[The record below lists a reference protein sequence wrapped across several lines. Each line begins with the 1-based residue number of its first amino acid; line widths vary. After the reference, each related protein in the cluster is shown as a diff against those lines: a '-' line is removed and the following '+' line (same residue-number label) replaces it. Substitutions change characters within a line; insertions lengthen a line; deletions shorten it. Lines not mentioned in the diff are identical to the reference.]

1 MKANIGLAQIIQETC
16 CFNPVLT
23 RVDDFRQFGLVT
35 GQAVLDG
42 YGAIDEIGGFVKG
55 LNESG
60 RRDVNMVG
68 LIRAL
73 AWPSGPLANATL
85 ESLTKMLV
93 SALKAQPIDGLLFGL
108 HGAVMSGKE
117 LDATASLLETARREL
132 GSSVPIVATF
142 DLHAN
147 ITDRILRA
155 ADVIIGYKT
164 APHLDKIDTGAKAAA
179 ILLDIM
185 DRKKRPT
192 VYHCKL
198 PMLTPTELQNTF
210 SGPIASLFREADQLS
225 RSPGIID
232 VSIFTTQPWI
242 DMPQAGWS
250 ILVTTEAGCDQAK
263 EIAETLADGCWRL
276 RKKMDASRFKPSLA
290 IRKALNMKGGP
301 VIIAD
306 GADATNSG
314 ATGDSTH
321 LVKAILSRRIPG
333 GALAFMVDPQAVKI
347 AKGLG
352 VGKMFEALIGG
363 KRDNIFSSPIEFRGE
378 ILALKPV
385 RFTLAGHCGN
395 SQVDMG
401 MAAIV
406 KGRDLTLLLL
416 SRTGPGSTPLVYRS
430 VGLEPADYKIVVV
443 KSPAGFRADYAPIS
457 KKVILSD
464 CPGCALPHFKKLPFR
479 RLSRPLWPLDNLTD
493 RRSSTWAND
502 MTGFKSE
509 SRPATNGL

>member
-1 MKANIGLAQIIQETC
+1 MKATIGLAQIIHETC
-16 CFNPVLT
+16 CFNPILT
-23 RVDDFRQFGLVT
+23 KLDDFRHFGLVT
-35 GQAVLDG
+35 GQAVLDE

-55 LNESG
+55 LDESG
-60 RRDVNMVG
+60 QRGIHKVG
-68 LIRAL
+68 LIRAM
-73 AWPSGPLANATL
+73 AWPSGPLTNRTL
-85 ESLTKMLV
+85 ECLTRTFV
-93 SALKAQPIDGLLFGL
+93 SSLKARPIDGLLFGL
-108 HGAVMSGKE
+108 HGALMSGTE
-117 LDATASLLETARREL
+117 PDVTAHFLETARREL
-132 GSSVPIVATF
+132 GSSVPIVATC

-147 ITDRILRA
+147 ITSRMLRA
-155 ADVIIGYKT
+155 ADVVIGYKT

-179 ILLDIM
+179 ILLELIGGQ
-185 DRKKRPT
+185 RRPE

-210 SGPIASLFREADQLS
+210 SGPLSVLFRKAEQLS
-225 RSPGIID
+225 RSPGILDI
-232 VSIFTTQPWI
+232 SIFTTQPWI

-250 ILVTTEAGCDQAK
+250 VLVTAKAGGDRAK
-263 EIAETLADGCWRL
+263 RIAETLADDCWRL
-276 RKKMDASRFKPSLA
+276 RKKMDATRFKPSIA
-290 IRKALNMKGGP
+290 IRKALAMKGGP

-333 GALAFMVDPQAVKI
+333 GALAFMVDPQTVKI
-347 AKGLG
+347 ARRLG
-352 VGKMFEALIGG
+352 VGNILETVIGG
-363 KRDNIFSSPIEFRGE
+363 KRDNVFSSPIAFRGE

-395 SQVDMG
+395 AQVDMG

-416 SRTGPGSTPLVYRS
+416 SRTGPGSTPLVYQS

-464 CPGCALPHFKKLPFR
+464 CPGCALPHFKKLPFKE
-479 RLSRPLWPLDNLTD
+479 LSRPLWPLDKIVD
-493 RRSSTWAND
+493 RRGSAWANT
-502 MTGFKSE
+502 MTGFKL
-509 SRPATNGL
+509 GLRTTDHGL